1 MILKTCKENTKYE
14 VRSTKLNSL
23 LFNRSSHAGVI
34 SYLLLLTSFLLSS
47 CYSFKDVSIPPE
59 VKTVRVQY
67 IENRARIVNPQLSQ
81 RLTDKLRQKV
91 INQTRLSQTNSDEA
105 HYDIS
110 GQITDYYVTTSG
122 ISGGEVAS
130 NRLNVT
136 VHLIFKNRLDE
147 KKNFE
152 TDLTR
157 NFDFSAN
164 QSLTQAEAALTDQ
177 IVQNLTD
184 EIFNRIFSNW

>member
-1 MILKTCKENTKYE
+1 MILKNFKSKP
-14 VRSTKLNSL
+14 VVVSGKSL
-23 LFNRSSHAGVI
+23 VKSFW
-34 SYLLLLTSFLLSS
+34 LLTIGYWLLAFSS

-59 VKTVRVQY
+59 VKTVKVNY

-81 RLTDKLRQKV
+81 RLTDKLRQKIV
-91 INQTRLSQTNSDEA
+91 NQTRLSQTNSDDE

-122 ISGGEVAS
+122 ISNQQAAS

-136 VHLIFKNRLDE
+136 VHLIFKNRLDD

-152 TDLTR
+152 ADLTR
-157 NFDFSAN
+157 NFDFSASK
-164 QSLTQAEAALTDQ
+164 SLSAAEAELTDL
-177 IVQNLTD
+177 IVQNMTD

>member
-1 MILKTCKENTKYE
+1 MILRIFKKCKHSCRKHAVLKATGF
-14 VRSTKLNSL
+14 VRSSFSFPT
-23 LFNRSSHAGVI
+23 FA
-34 SYLLLLTSFLLSS
+34 YSFLLFAFSS

-59 VKTVRVQY
+59 VKTVRIQY

-91 INQTRLSQTNSDEA
+91 INQTRLTQTNNDEA

-122 ISGGEVAS
+122 ISGQRAAS

-136 VHLIFKNRLDE
+136 VHLVFKNRLDD
-147 KKNFE
+147 KKSFE
-152 TDLTR
+152 TDLSR
-157 NFDFSAN
+157 NFDFDASLT
-164 QSLTQAEAALTDQ
+164 LTQAENQLTDLV
-177 IVQNLTD
+177 VQNLTD

>member
-1 MILKTCKENTKYE
+1 MILKNFKYKS
-14 VRSTKLNSL
+14 VVFSSKSL
-23 LFNRSSHAGVI
+23 VKSLWLFTIG
-34 SYLLLLTSFLLSS
+34 YWLLAFSS

-59 VKTVRVQY
+59 VKTVRISY
-67 IENRARIVNPQLSQ
+67 IDNKARIINPQLSQ
-81 RLTDKLRQKV
+81 RLTDKLRQKIV
-91 INQTRLSQTNSDEA
+91 NQTRLTQTNNDEA

-110 GQITDYYVTTSG
+110 GQITEYYVTTSG
-122 ISGGEVAS
+122 ISNQQAAS

-136 VHLIFKNRLDE
+136 VHLVFKNRLDDS
-147 KKNFE
+147 KSFD

-157 NFDFSAN
+157 NFDFSASK
-164 QSLTQAEAALTDQ
+164 SLQEAEALLTDQ

>member
-1 MILKTCKENTKYE
+1 MPSYQSIINYIGLMILTTGF
-14 VRSTKLNSL
+14 TIIMT
-23 LFNRSSHAGVI
+23 G
-34 SYLLLLTSFLLSS
+34 

-59 VKTVRVQY
+59 VKTVKVNY
-67 IENRARIVNPQLSQ
+67 IDNRARIVNPQLSQ
-81 RLTDKLRQKV
+81 RLTDKVRQKI
-91 INQTRLSQTNSDEA
+91 INQTRLTQTNSDEA

-122 ISGGEVAS
+122 ISGQRAAT

-136 VHLIFKNRLDE
+136 IHLIFKNRLDT

-152 TDLTR
+152 ADLNR
-157 NFDFSAN
+157 NFDFDAALPL
-164 QSLTQAEAALTDQ
+164 QQAENQLTDL
-177 IVQNLTD
+177 IVQNFTD

>member
-1 MILKTCKENTKYE
+1 MKNFDKY
-14 VRSTKLNSL
+14 KLLAISFKLLVKQPMRFWLVACSL
-23 LFNRSSHAGVI
+23 WLVA
-34 SYLLLLTSFLLSS
+34 LPS

-59 VKTVRVQY
+59 IKTVKVNY
-67 IENRARIVNPQLSQ
+67 IENRAKIINPQLSQ
-81 RLTDKLRQKV
+81 RLTDKLRQKIV
-91 INQTRLSQTNSDEA
+91 NQTRLSQTNSDDA

-122 ISGGEVAS
+122 ISNQQAAS

-136 VHLIFKNRLDE
+136 VHLIFKNRLDD

-152 TDLTR
+152 ADLTR

-164 QSLTQAEAALTDQ
+164 VPLSQAEASLTDQ
-177 IVQNLTD
+177 IVQNMTD